1 LFLTHTERFLIM
13 KAPLMV
19 IALAMTLAGC
29 STTSLKTADQSVVP
43 SPTPAVTEDLTIA
56 AEGRV
61 PKALTID
68 IPAWYIK
75 APASTDEYV
84 FVTGT
89 GISTNLS
96 MSRSKA
102 MMDAQA
108 QLASK
113 INGVIDG
120 ATRQSQKDEAGD
132 VSEDYTSQVIR
143 RRIIETSIAG
153 HHLEDSRVVAEN
165 KSYRTFVLVRY
176 PVGKANQ
183 FLKKKDSGSNQSI
196 DSAIDRELGVAPP
209 VTQSPTAT
217 VTPVPATTVTPV
229 PISEMKLLDVD
240 NAEYQQRR
248 AEALKKPGAEVYR
261 FTLR

>member
-1 LFLTHTERFLIM
+1 MKVPMLT
-13 KAPLMV
+13 
-19 IALAMTLAGC
+19 IALICALTAGC
-29 STTSLKTADQSVVP
+29 SSTSLRKAEEQATIP
-43 SPTPAVTEDLTIA
+43 SPTPAVTKDLTIA

-102 MMDAQA
+102 MMDAQG

-183 FLKKKDSGSNQSI
+183 FLKKKGSGSTQNI
-196 DSAIDRELGVAPP
+196 DSAIDRELGVTPSAAP
-209 VTQSPTAT
+209 AT
-217 VTPVPATTVTPV
+217 TLTPVPL
-229 PISEMKLLDVD
+229 SQNDLLDVD
-240 NAEYQQRR
+240 NEEYRQRR
-248 AEALKKPGAEVYR
+248 AEALEKPGAEVYR

>member
-1 LFLTHTERFLIM
+1 MKVRMLT
-13 KAPLMV
+13 
-19 IALAMTLAGC
+19 IALVCALTAGC
-29 STTSLKTADQSVVP
+29 SATNPFKSADTGEVR
-43 SPTPAVTEDLTIA
+43 SPTPAVTKDLTIE

-61 PKALTID
+61 PKSMTID

-132 VSEDYTSQVIR
+132 VAEDYTSQVIR
-143 RRIIETSIAG
+143 RRIVETSIAG
-153 HHLEDSRVVAEN
+153 HHLEDSRVLAEN

-183 FLKKKDSGSNQSI
+183 FLKKKGSGSTQNI
-196 DSAIDRELGVAPP
+196 DSAIDRELGVTPSAAP
-209 VTQSPTAT
+209 AT
-217 VTPVPATTVTPV
+217 TLTPVPL
-229 PISEMKLLDVD
+229 SQNNLLDVD
-240 NAEYQQRR
+240 NEEYRQRR
-248 AEALKKPGAEVYR
+248 AEALKQPGAEVYR

>member
-1 LFLTHTERFLIM
+1 M

-19 IALAMTLAGC
+19 IVLAMTLAGC
-29 STTSLKTADQSVVP
+29 STTSLKTAEQSVVP
-43 SPTPAVTEDLTIA
+43 SPTPAVTKDLTIE

-61 PKALTID
+61 PKSMTID
-68 IPAWYIK
+68 IPSWYIK

-89 GISTNLS
+89 GVSSNLS

-120 ATRQSQKDEAGD
+120 ATRQSQKDSAGD
-132 VSEDYTSQVIR
+132 VTEDYTSQLIR
-143 RRIIETSIAG
+143 KRIVETSIAG

-183 FLKKKDSGSNQSI
+183 FLKKNNSGNSQNI
-196 DSAIDRELGVAPP
+196 DAAIDRELGVAPP
-209 VTQSPTAT
+209 VTQSPAAT
-217 VTPVPATTVTPV
+217 VTPVPATPV
-229 PISEMKLLDVD
+229 PISEIKLLDVD
-240 NAEYQQRR
+240 NAEYRQRR
-248 AEALKKPGAEVYR
+248 AEALQKPGAVIGQITVR
-261 FTLR
+261 

>member
-1 LFLTHTERFLIM
+1 MKVPMLT
-13 KAPLMV
+13 
-19 IALAMTLAGC
+19 IALICALTAGC
-29 STTSLKTADQSVVP
+29 SSTSLRKAEEQATIS
-43 SPTPAVTEDLTIA
+43 SPTPAVTKDLTIA

-61 PKALTID
+61 PKAMTID

-143 RRIIETSIAG
+143 RRIVETSIAG

-183 FLKKKDSGSNQSI
+183 FLKKKDSGSTQNI
-196 DSAIDRELGVAPP
+196 DSAIDRELGVTPSAAP
-209 VTQSPTAT
+209 AT
-217 VTPVPATTVTPV
+217 TLTPVPL
-229 PISEMKLLDVD
+229 SQNDLLDVD
-240 NAEYQQRR
+240 NEEYRQRR
-248 AEALKKPGAEVYR
+248 AEALKQPGAQVYR

>member
-1 LFLTHTERFLIM
+1 MKVPMLT
-13 KAPLMV
+13 
-19 IALAMTLAGC
+19 IALICALTAGC
-29 STTSLKTADQSVVP
+29 SSTSLRKTEEQATIP
-43 SPTPAVTEDLTIA
+43 SPTPAVTKDLTIA

-196 DSAIDRELGVAPP
+196 DSAIDRELGVTPSAAP
-209 VTQSPTAT
+209 AT
-217 VTPVPATTVTPV
+217 TLTPVPL
-229 PISEMKLLDVD
+229 SQNDLLDVD
-240 NAEYQQRR
+240 NEEYRQRR
-248 AEALKKPGAEVYR
+248 AEALEKPGAEVYR

>member
-1 LFLTHTERFLIM
+1 M

-29 STTSLKTADQSVVP
+29 SSTSLRKSNEQAAIP
-43 SPTPAVTEDLTIA
+43 SPTPAVTKDLTIE

-61 PKALTID
+61 PKSMTID
-68 IPAWYIK
+68 IPSWYIK
-75 APASTDEYV
+75 APASTDEFV

-89 GISTNLS
+89 GVSSNLS

-102 MMDAQA
+102 MLDAQA

-120 ATRQSQKDEAGD
+120 TTRQSQKDNAGD
-132 VSEDYTSQVIR
+132 VTEDYTSQMIR
-143 RRIIETSIAG
+143 KRIVETSIAG

-183 FLKKKDSGSNQSI
+183 FLKKNNSGNSQNI
-196 DSAIDRELGVAPP
+196 DAAIDRELGVAPAA
-209 VTQSPTAT
+209 TQSPSAT

-229 PISEMKLLDVD
+229 PLSQIKMLDVD
-240 NAEYQQRR
+240 NAEYRQRR
-248 AEALKKPGAEVYR
+248 AEALQKPGAVIGQI
-261 FTLR
+261 TLR

>member
-1 LFLTHTERFLIM
+1 MKVRMLT
-13 KAPLMV
+13 
-19 IALAMTLAGC
+19 IALICALTAGC
-29 STTSLKTADQSVVP
+29 SSTSLRKAEEQATIS

-61 PKALTID
+61 PKAMTID

-143 RRIIETSIAG
+143 KRIVETSIAG

-183 FLKKKDSGSNQSI
+183 FLKKKGSGSTQNI
-196 DSAIDRELGVAPP
+196 DSAIDRELNPTPVPAPA
-209 VTQSPTAT
+209 ST
-217 VTPVPATTVTPV
+217 VTPVPL
-229 PISEMKLLDVD
+229 SELKLLDVD
-240 NAEYQQRR
+240 NAEYRQRR
-248 AEALKKPGAEVYR
+248 AEALQKPGAVIGQ
-261 FTLR
+261 TTVQ

>member
-1 LFLTHTERFLIM
+1 MKVPMLT
-13 KAPLMV
+13 
-19 IALAMTLAGC
+19 IALICALTAGC
-29 STTSLKTADQSVVP
+29 SSTSLRKAEEQATIS
-43 SPTPAVTEDLTIA
+43 SPTPAVTKDLTIA

-61 PKALTID
+61 PKAMTID

-196 DSAIDRELGVAPP
+196 DSAIDRELGVTPSAAP
-209 VTQSPTAT
+209 AT
-217 VTPVPATTVTPV
+217 TLTPVPL
-229 PISEMKLLDVD
+229 SQNDLLDVD
-240 NAEYQQRR
+240 NEEYRQRR

>member
-1 LFLTHTERFLIM
+1 MKVRMLT
-13 KAPLMV
+13 
-19 IALAMTLAGC
+19 IALICALTAGC
-29 STTSLKTADQSVVP
+29 SSTSLRKAEEQATIP
-43 SPTPAVTEDLTIA
+43 SPTPAVTKDITIA

-61 PKALTID
+61 PKAMTID
-68 IPAWYIK
+68 IPSWYIK
-75 APASTDEYV
+75 APESTDEYV

-96 MSRSKA
+96 MSRAKA
-102 MMDAQA
+102 MMDAQG

-120 ATRQSQKDEAGD
+120 AIRQSQKDEAGD
-132 VSEDYTSQVIR
+132 VSEDYTSQVLR
-143 RRIIETSIAG
+143 KRIVETSIAG

-183 FLKKKDSGSNQSI
+183 FLKKKGSGSNQNI
-196 DSAIDRELGVAPP
+196 DSAIDRELSVTPSVAPS
-209 VTQSPTAT
+209 TTL
-217 VTPVPATTVTPV
+217 TPVPL
-229 PISEMKLLDVD
+229 SQNDLLDVD
-240 NAEYQQRR
+240 NEEYRQRR
-248 AEALKKPGAEVYR
+248 AEALQKPGAEVYR